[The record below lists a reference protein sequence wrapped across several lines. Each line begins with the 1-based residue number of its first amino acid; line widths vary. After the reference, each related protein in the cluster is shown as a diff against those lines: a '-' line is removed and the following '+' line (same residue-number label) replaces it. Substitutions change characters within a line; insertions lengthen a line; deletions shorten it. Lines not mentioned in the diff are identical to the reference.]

1 VVAGTMTLFQRNTTD
16 DRRGRVFSLIALA
29 ESVSVVVG
37 ATIAG
42 FLGGP
47 SGIMPILALQGAG
60 YVVAGL
66 LALSLLGVREPSL
79 DLSPTRS

>member
-1 VVAGTMTLFQRNTTD
+1 MV
-16 DRRGRVFSLIALA
+16 I
-29 ESVSVVVG
+29 G
-37 ATIAG
+37 ATLAG

-47 SGIMPILALQGAG
+47 TGIMPILALQGVG

-66 LALSLLGVREPSL
+66 LVLVRLGDREASL

>member
-1 VVAGTMTLFQRNTTD
+1 M
-16 DRRGRVFSLIALA
+16 ALA
-29 ESVSVVVG
+29 QAISVVVG
-37 ATIAG
+37 ATLAG

-47 SGIMPILALQGAG
+47 SGIIPILALQGAG

-66 LALSLLGVREPSL
+66 LVLARLGVREASL